1 MSTTRSR
8 VGRLPAPLARPL
20 VAPLAIYGVTRL
32 LAAAFVLLTAPGRV
46 VRLEEVSGY
55 HATVVGSL
63 PPDYATVM
71 TSWDAQWYWDIVL
84 HGYAGSPLGTDG
96 LPAQT
101 NLAFFPLYPEL
112 VRLLTRL
119 TGLGFEVVAPTLSL
133 VFGAAAICV
142 VYLLVA
148 DRLDRRRALA
158 CVALLCC
165 FVSAPILQ
173 AAYTESLALLLVATF
188 LLLLAR
194 RRYGWALL
202 PLLLLG
208 LTRNIALAM
217 APVVVA
223 HWVVQVVHARRV
235 DEHPRVRHLQL
246 AVLTA
251 GTLVA
256 TASWPLLAGVVG
268 GRADAYFTTV
278 KAWPGFTGSALR
290 PPWAAALT
298 DAGVLAW
305 VFALVLLAVLAG
317 LLLTPAVRAWGPE
330 LWAWT
335 ASSLGFVILTTSATT
350 SLARYLLL
358 AFPLGLVLV
367 PTTDDRAT
375 RRLQHVVVAVVCL
388 VGLAAQFV
396 WVDKI
401 LVFAGPDGGWGYP

>member
-1 MSTTRSR
+1 VSTARSR
-8 VGRLPAPLARPL
+8 VGSLPAPLAGPL
-20 VAPLAIYGVTRL
+20 VAPLVIYVVTRL
-32 LAAAFVLLTAPGRV
+32 VAAGFVLLTAPGRV
-46 VRLEEVSGY
+46 VRLEQIPGY

-84 HGYAGSPLGTDG
+84 HGYASTPLGTDG

-112 VRLLTRL
+112 VGLLTRL
-119 TGLGFEVVAPTLSL
+119 SGLGFEVVAPTLSL
-133 VFGAAAICV
+133 VVGAAAICV
-142 VYLLVA
+142 VYVLVA

-194 RRYGWALL
+194 RRYAWALL

-223 HWVVQVVHARRV
+223 HWVVQVVHARRG
-235 DEHPRVRHLQL
+235 DEQQRVQHLRL
-246 AVLTA
+246 GILTA
-251 GTLVA
+251 GTLAA
-256 TASWPLLAGVVG
+256 TAAWPLLAGVIG
-268 GRADAYFTTV
+268 GRADAYVTTV

-305 VFALVLLAVLAG
+305 VLALVLLAVLAA
-317 LLLTPAVRAWGPE
+317 LLLTPTVRAWGPE

-335 ASSLGFVILTTSATT
+335 ASSVGFVILTTSATT

-367 PTTDDRAT
+367 PATDDRSS

-388 VGLAAQFV
+388 LGLAAQFL
-396 WVDKI
+396 WVDKL